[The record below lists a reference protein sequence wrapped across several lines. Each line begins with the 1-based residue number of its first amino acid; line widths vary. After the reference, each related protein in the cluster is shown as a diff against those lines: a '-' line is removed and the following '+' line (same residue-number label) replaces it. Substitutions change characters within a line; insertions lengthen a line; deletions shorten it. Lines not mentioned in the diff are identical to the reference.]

1 MTSQA
6 GKKKKT
12 VTIQILFNISCSNG
26 NQTMKFGQ
34 LIDNKNVRENITPE
48 CNNIFFL
55 KNHTENEAGTQILDP
70 FLFFK

>member
-1 MTSQA
+1 
-6 GKKKKT
+6 
-12 VTIQILFNISCSNG
+12 
-26 NQTMKFGQ
+26 MKFGQ
-34 LIDNKNVRENITPE
+34 LIDKKNVRENITPE